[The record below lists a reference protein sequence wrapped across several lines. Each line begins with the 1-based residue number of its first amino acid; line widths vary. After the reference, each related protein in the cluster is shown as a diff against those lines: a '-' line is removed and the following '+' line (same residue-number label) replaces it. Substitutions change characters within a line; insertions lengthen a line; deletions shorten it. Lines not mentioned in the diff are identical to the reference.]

1 MGSPSQSSQQ
11 TNQNQSGNQTNTNAA
26 SPDISTLL
34 TALNGIIS
42 GSQNFS
48 QFSQPQIQALTNTEN
63 AANASGVAT
72 YKSQAGG
79 TANPNALLEGIA
91 TKGQQS
97 AMQGTQAMQGILGG
111 QSLEALLGPLST
123 IGGLLAGN
131 SNVASSGS
139 GTSTT
144 TQTPSLLYTLFGL

>member
-1 MGSPSQSSQQ
+1 
-11 TNQNQSGNQTNTNAA
+11 
-26 SPDISTLL
+26 
-34 TALNGIIS
+34 
-42 GSQNFS
+42 
-48 QFSQPQIQALTNTEN
+48 
-63 AANASGVAT
+63 
-72 YKSQAGG
+72 
-79 TANPNALLEGIA
+79 
-91 TKGQQS
+91 
-97 AMQGTQAMQGILGG
+97 MQGILGG